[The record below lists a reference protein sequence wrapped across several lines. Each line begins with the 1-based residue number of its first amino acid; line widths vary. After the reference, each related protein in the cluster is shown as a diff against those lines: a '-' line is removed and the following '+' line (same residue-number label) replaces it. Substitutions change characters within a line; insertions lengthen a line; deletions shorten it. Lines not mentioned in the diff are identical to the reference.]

1 MIHKIKETLKNKKY
15 SQPIIIILLLLSVI
29 LIYRHNLAKR
39 DLNELPKVPIQTAK
53 VNITD
58 FPVYIPAIATVTS
71 KDVVTIKT
79 QVTGLLINVNFKDG
93 QYVKKGQLLAE
104 IDPRPY
110 KAQLEQYKGQ
120 LLRDQAI
127 LDSSKLDLKRYQEL
141 WKQNSVSKQIL
152 DNQIYLVKQNEGT
165 VLLDQG
171 QVDNAKVNL
180 DYCKIYAPADGKV
193 GIAAVNQGNV
203 VQITDANGIVSFTSM
218 DPIYVLFSIPED
230 KLSEVVEE
238 SNKQTLKV
246 EIYDQFERKLI
257 KTGEL
262 YAIDNQINTGTG
274 SITLEAEV
282 KNSDNILFPNQFVN
296 VKLLVKTLH
305 DAVVVPTSAV
315 QYGPNGTFVYLL
327 SEDKTTVKVQPVAVD
342 LIDNNNAVIKSG
354 LSAKQVVAIS
364 GVDKL
369 TNNALVLVHSEE
381 PLL

>member
-110 KAQLEQYKGQ
+110 QAQLEQYKGQ

-327 SEDKTTVKVQPVAVD
+327 SEDKTAVKVQPVAVD

-354 LSAKQVVAIS
+354 LSAKHVVAIS

>member
-1 MIHKIKETLKNKKY
+1 MKARFCSIKAK
-15 SQPIIIILLLLSVI
+15 
-29 LIYRHNLAKR
+29 LIT
-39 DLNELPKVPIQTAK
+39 P
-53 VNITD
+53 
-58 FPVYIPAIATVTS
+58 
-71 KDVVTIKT
+71 
-79 QVTGLLINVNFKDG
+79 
-93 QYVKKGQLLAE
+93 
-104 IDPRPY
+104 
-110 KAQLEQYKGQ
+110 
-120 LLRDQAI
+120 
-127 LDSSKLDLKRYQEL
+127 
-141 WKQNSVSKQIL
+141 
-152 DNQIYLVKQNEGT
+152 
-165 VLLDQG
+165 
-171 QVDNAKVNL
+171 
-180 DYCKIYAPADGKV
+180 
-193 GIAAVNQGNV
+193 
-203 VQITDANGIVSFTSM
+203 
-218 DPIYVLFSIPED
+218 
-230 KLSEVVEE
+230 
-238 SNKQTLKV
+238 
-246 EIYDQFERKLI
+246 LI

-327 SEDKTTVKVQPVAVD
+327 SEDKTAVKVQPVAVD

>member
-1 MIHKIKETLKNKKY
+1 MSE
-15 SQPIIIILLLLSVI
+15 
-29 LIYRHNLAKR
+29 
-39 DLNELPKVPIQTAK
+39 
-53 VNITD
+53 
-58 FPVYIPAIATVTS
+58 F
-71 KDVVTIKT
+71 T
-79 QVTGLLINVNFKDG
+79 QSNQRTP
-93 QYVKKGQLLAE
+93 E

-262 YAIDNQINTGTG
+262 YAINNQINTSTG

-381 PLL
+381 PSL

>member
-110 KAQLEQYKGQ
+110 QAQLEQYKGQ

-327 SEDKTTVKVQPVAVD
+327 SEDKTAVKVQPVAVD

-381 PLL
+381 PSL

>member
-110 KAQLEQYKGQ
+110 QAQLEQYKGQ

-171 QVDNAKVNL
+171 QVDNA
-180 DYCKIYAPADGKV
+180 
-193 GIAAVNQGNV
+193 
-203 VQITDANGIVSFTSM
+203 
-218 DPIYVLFSIPED
+218 
-230 KLSEVVEE
+230 
-238 SNKQTLKV
+238 
-246 EIYDQFERKLI
+246 
-257 KTGEL
+257 
-262 YAIDNQINTGTG
+262 
-274 SITLEAEV
+274 
-282 KNSDNILFPNQFVN
+282 
-296 VKLLVKTLH
+296 
-305 DAVVVPTSAV
+305 
-315 QYGPNGTFVYLL
+315 
-327 SEDKTTVKVQPVAVD
+327 
-342 LIDNNNAVIKSG
+342 
-354 LSAKQVVAIS
+354 
-364 GVDKL
+364 
-369 TNNALVLVHSEE
+369 TN
-381 PLL
+381 